1 MSRSQNIEQTGAQVT
16 VIRIHA
22 GSGHWS
28 RRRGFSL
35 LDVLVSMAVI
45 ALLVTIMLPTLAGM
59 HETARRV
66 NCASNIRQMGIG
78 IAFYSGDFN
87 DGIPQ
92 SVFLQR
98 QRRDL
103 SKMTTL
109 RLASDGGPR
118 RGPRGGS
125 GLTVGDWDG
134 LGVLYGLDYLSM
146 PKIFYCPSHR
156 GNHAFERYADEFGL
170 HDRPAPAPRV
180 VGNYHY
186 RGEGP
191 GGQRHF
197 SKIIPSHTSIIAD
210 GLESLSDV
218 NHEKGANLLRADH
231 AVTWFN
237 DRTGALLAALAR
249 IEQGQEFGSAPEV
262 DPWEIID
269 EGSGNQI
276 RY

>member
-1 MSRSQNIEQTGAQVT
+1 MHGGA
-16 VIRIHA
+16 I
-22 GSGHWS
+22 GC

-66 NCASNIRQMGIG
+66 NCASNIRQIGIG
-78 IAFYSGDFN
+78 IAFYSGDFD

-92 SVFLQR
+92 SVFLR

-118 RGPRGGS
+118 RGPRGAT
-125 GLTVGDWDG
+125 GLTIGDWDG
-134 LGVLYGLDYLSM
+134 LGVLYGLDYLSAA
-146 PKIFYCPSHR
+146 KIFYCPSHH
-156 GNHAFERYADEFGL
+156 GNHSFERYAGEFGL
-170 HDRPAPAPRV
+170 YDRPAPAPRV

-197 SKIIPSHTSIIAD
+197 TKIIPSHTSIVAD

-249 IEQGQEFGSAPEV
+249 IEQGQEFGSSPEV

-269 EGSGNQI
+269 EGSDNQI
-276 RY
+276 QY